1 MIGLYLYIYNVNL
14 SIYIQVHHRIRSVIG
29 LSKEECGVEALQG
42 AGRIAAETS
51 ISNREIFT
59 LGYCTARNIGIGSYV
74 LRLGQRVVQQRDA
87 PLILTGYVALDKLP

>member
-1 MIGLYLYIYNVNL
+1 M
-14 SIYIQVHHRIRSVIG
+14 IG